1 MPHPILIID
10 GVDPGKFETEEYEL
24 RDVPEGLP
32 RVPFLAGVFG
42 SRGAG
47 KTTSMINLMRA
58 YQRPCQVP
66 VWDHIIVFTPTASKD
81 PKYKALE
88 EQLSTKDTKME
99 LIEDFSLGKFQELI
113 TYMDRETK
121 SYEVKKTAS
130 AAYKKWKEKNMDVT
144 KLKDDELLA
153 LYSYDFEVDG
163 KVRNM
168 YKHGRPSFLMVFDDL
183 VGEKLVYSTHGTN
196 LVSKFA
202 LRHRHYNCT
211 MIFLSQ
217 SWSNGVPRQIR
228 HNLSLALFFKVNS
241 LRLKQEVAEEMCSFI
256 SEEEFIQ
263 LWDEATVDQHD
274 YFMIDFAAAPDRKFR
289 KNLDTV
295 FQGIHSSSSTAYL
308 PPSSSRDPVGQ
319 QQQDLDP
326 KEEKD
331 PAPPQPKTKRRRNK
345 SKIDKNVPV
354 RHRARDNDFI
364 CKVGPGSLRHR
375 EILKGL

>member
-1 MPHPILIID
+1 MPHPTLVLD
-10 GVDPGKFETEEYEL
+10 GLDPGKFETEEYEL

-47 KTTSMINLMRA
+47 KTTSMINLVRA
-58 YQRPCQVP
+58 YQRPCCTP

-99 LIEDFSLGKFQELI
+99 LIEDFTLGKFQELI

-130 AAYKKWKEKNMDVT
+130 QAYKKWKEKNMDVT

-228 HNLSLALFFKVNS
+228 HNLSLAIFFKVNS
-241 LRLKQEVAEEMCSFI
+241 LRLKQEVAEEMCSFV

-274 YFMIDFAAAPDRKFR
+274 YFMIDFAADPDRKFR

-295 FQGIHSSSSTAYL
+295 FQGIQSSSSTAYL
-308 PPSSSRDPVGQ
+308 PTCTTDHRDPKNQEDQEASGVQ
-319 QQQDLDP
+319 QQ
-326 KEEKD
+326 
-331 PAPPQPKTKRRRNK
+331 PPLPVSDKKKKRKRKTP
-345 SKIDKNVPV
+345 NVAV
-354 RHRARDNDFI
+354 RHRARANDFI

>member
-47 KTTSMINLMRA
+47 KTTSMINLVRA
-58 YQRPCQVP
+58 YQRPHQQP
-66 VWDHIIVFTPTASKD
+66 VWDHIIVFTPTAGKD

-99 LIEDFSLGKFQELI
+99 LIEDFALGKFQELI
-113 TYMDRETK
+113 TYMDKETK
-121 SYEVKKTAS
+121 AYEVKKTAS

-263 LWDEATVDQHD
+263 LWDEATVDSHD
-274 YFMIDFAAAPDRKFR
+274 YFMIDFAADPDRKFR

-295 FQGIHSSSSTAYL
+295 FQGIHSSSSTAYIPQGSNAPQL
-308 PPSSSRDPVGQ
+308 
-319 QQQDLDP
+319 LDP
-326 KEEKD
+326 DSTEEQD
-331 PAPPQPKTKRRRNK
+331 PIQDHIPTLKPKRRKRK
-345 SKIDKNVPV
+345 PNVAV
-354 RHRARDNDFI
+354 RHRARANDYI
-364 CKVGPGSLRHR
+364 CKVGPGSIRHR